1 MPTRFPPRREPRVLA
16 VARNATRLFWA
27 VVDPWE
33 LRGIGELECSERVE
47 SRMLRR
53 LIRREKPTV
62 ITALGERLAEKAE
75 RAARGTLVPFVTPPT
90 AHRPRR
96 TDAELYPEL
105 PLFAPRSELARVA
118 ALAIA
123 TVVHSPIPPR
133 TYAKSRRNRAA
144 ARSA

>member
-16 VARNATRLFWA
+16 VARTDTRLFWA
-27 VVDPWE
+27 VVDPYE
-33 LRGIGELECSERVE
+33 LRGTGELECSERAE

-62 ITALGERLAEKAE
+62 ITTADGRLAEKAE
-75 RAARGTLVPFVTPPT
+75 RIARGSLVPFVAPPA

-96 TDAELYPEL
+96 VDAELYREL
-105 PLFAPRSELARVA
+105 PLFAPRRGLARVA

-123 TVVHSPIPPR
+123 TVLQSPIPRRP
-133 TYAKSRRNRAA
+133 YAKSRRNRAA